1 MGLYRAARHGPAP
14 VFGSGRSSRNSRI
27 SLHLLLPPTSR
38 GAEGILSI
46 RLCVRPRT
54 AGLAVPLG
62 RRSEVSPARAPPCL
76 MGLYRA
82 TRHGPAPVFGS
93 GRSSRNSRIF
103 LHLSSPHFSWGG
115 GYTGPPGWRTR
126 FAFDFPRA
134 PWGAPSSFRGLVS
147 SPPTRSAFGTR
158 AGGILL
164 ESHSSPSTPI
174 PPHAPRGATGRPSEK
189 RSAGQGVGCGAN
201 PFGLA
206 LWPGPSGLW
215 TGGTFWGI
223 QEFYARIVGVASA
236 TSQQDIQCCQTH
248 GKLEKHV
255 TGFGGKCTPNVP
267 KSGSC
272 YRRTPRVWPPNSQAR
287 RSRC

>member
-1 MGLYRAARHGPAP
+1 MAPRPRSPSEHQTVRPPSDRRVGGAARSKIRGVAREGPALLSGL
-14 VFGSGRSSRNSRI
+14 VSGR
-27 SLHLLLPPTSR
+27 PT
-38 GAEGILSI
+38 
-46 RLCVRPRT
+46 
-54 AGLAVPLG
+54 
-62 RRSEVSPARAPPCL
+62 
-76 MGLYRA
+76 
-82 TRHGPAPVFGS
+82 
-93 GRSSRNSRIF
+93 RSSASVRVGKVLPKFENF
-103 LHLSSPHFSWGG
+103 PSPPPPPPFSWGG
-115 GYTGPPGWRTR
+115 GYTGSPGWRTR
-126 FAFDFPRA
+126 SVFDFPRA
-134 PWGAPSSFRGLVS
+134 PFGAPSSFRGLVS

-206 LWPGPSGLW
+206 PRPGPSGLW

-272 YRRTPRVWPPNSQAR
+272 YSRTPRVWPPNSQAR